1 MDVMGVHYPVLRYIT
16 LLKEHYCYEQKSNII
31 SPSII
36 SLITLKLQCNIFKC
50 TIKANVCSTMELP
63 ILVNSFTW
71 LWITPSISKVLQITL
86 SKYFKLVKIAIV
98 QVLGSM
104 DDERTFST
112 LYFMKSKLINRLN
125 EHLHMVVHMYPQTFF
140 TL

>member
-1 MDVMGVHYPVLRYIT
+1 MDVMGVHYPILMYIT
-16 LLKEHYCYEQKSNII
+16 LLKEHYCYEQKSNIV
-31 SPSII
+31 SPSIL
-36 SLITLKLQCNIFKC
+36 SLITLKLQCNIFQC
-50 TIKANVCSTMELP
+50 TMKENVCSTMELP

-98 QVLGSM
+98 QMLGSM
-104 DDERTFST
+104 EDERTFST
-112 LYFMKSKLINRLN
+112 LYFMKSKSINRLN
-125 EHLHMVVHMYPQTFF
+125 EHLHVVVHIYFQTLF